1 MSLWSTKP
9 QLIDALNNRDNKV
22 IALTGKWGTGKS
34 HLWQEVKDE
43 SKEAEITKALYVSL
57 FGLADMNQLK
67 VKIIQSAV
75 PNADANR
82 ATWQRVDAA
91 VAGFKKLATAFHKG
105 FSALDDIALLAVP
118 SILKNRFLVLDDIER
133 KHEKLSIDEVLG
145 FIDEV
150 TQLYGT
156 RLVLI
161 LNSDQ
166 LSDKAMWEKLREK
179 VIDQEIQLDTTPC
192 EAFDIAASSTPTH
205 YGSPIKEAVE
215 TCDLTN
221 IRIIRKV
228 IRAINRILGDRI
240 HLPASVLGRIIPS
253 TTLLASIYYRGI
265 ENGPTFDF
273 VLRAGSPRDA
283 EATNADSTED
293 ADENKHRTQWKSLLH
308 QLGINSSDEY
318 EMLVVDYLETGLL
331 DASAVGVIIDRYVAE
346 TELMETHQRVHE
358 FREHAIWHHNLTEEA
373 LVTEARS
380 LVAEAS
386 RIDPYTVTWI
396 HDLISE
402 FPGGE
407 EVGNLMLDNWL
418 TAFSAKAD
426 RGAPERDFLSRKLHP
441 RIKAEFEALANEI
454 QAETTLYD
462 ACERIAV
469 HRSWGTRQTLVLRG
483 ATVHDFDVAIR
494 TLDIDKFK
502 LFMSQLI
509 EMCGQPSAYSEHFGT
524 ATERF
529 IEACR
534 GICADPAS
542 GRLGKLTRALFEDG
556 KLLSLLDQERAT

>member
-9 QLIDALNNRDNKV
+9 QLIDALNNPDNKV
-22 IALTGKWGTGKS
+22 IALTGKWGIGKS
-34 HLWQEVKDE
+34 HLWKEVKGE

-57 FGLADMNQLK
+57 FGVADMNQLK

-91 VAGFKKLATAFHKG
+91 VVGFKKLATAFHKG
-105 FSALDDIALLAVP
+105 FSALDDLALLAVP
-118 SILKNRFLVLDDIER
+118 SILKSRFLVLDDIER

-166 LSDKAMWEKLREK
+166 LSDKATWEKFREK
-179 VIDQEIQLDTTPC
+179 VIDQEIQLDTSPG
-192 EAFDIAASSTPTH
+192 EAFDIAESFTPTH

-215 TCDLTN
+215 ACNLTN
-221 IRIIRKV
+221 IRIVRKV
-228 IRAINRILGDRI
+228 IRAVGRILSDRI

-265 ENGPTFDF
+265 EGGPTFDF

-283 EATNADSTED
+283 EAATANSTED
-293 ADENKHRTQWKSLLH
+293 AYENKHRTQWKSLLD

-331 DASAVGVIIDRYVAE
+331 DASAVGAIIDRYVAE
-346 TELMETHQRVHE
+346 TELMETHQRVYE
-358 FREHAIWHHNLTEEA
+358 FREHALWHHNLTEEA
-373 LVTEARS
+373 LVAEARS
-380 LVAEAS
+380 LAAEAS

-396 HDLISE
+396 NDLIRE

-407 EVGNLMLDNWL
+407 EVGSLMLDNWL
-418 TAFSAKAD
+418 TAFSAKPD
-426 RGAPERDFLSRKLHP
+426 RNAPERDFLSRNLHS
-441 RIKAEFEALANEI
+441 RIKAEFEALANQI

-469 HRSWGTRQTLVLRG
+469 HRSWGTRQTLVLGG

-494 TLDIDKFK
+494 TLDIAKFK

-509 EMCGQPSAYSEHFGT
+509 DMCGQPSVYSEHFGT

-542 GRLGKLTRALFEDG
+542 GRLGKLIRALFEDG

>member
-9 QLIDALNNRDNKV
+9 QLIDALTNPENKV

-34 HLWQEVKDE
+34 HLWQDVKGE
-43 SKEAEITKALYVSL
+43 SKEPEITRALYVSL
-57 FGLADMNQLK
+57 FGVADMNQLK

-82 ATWQRVDAA
+82 AMWQRVDAA
-91 VAGFKKLATAFHKG
+91 ITGFKKLVTAFHKG
-105 FSALDDIALLAVP
+105 FSALDDLALLAVP

-156 RLVLI
+156 RLALI

-166 LSDKAMWEKLREK
+166 LSDKAMWERLREK
-179 VIDQEIQLDTTPC
+179 VIDQEIQLDTSPG
-192 EAFDIAASSTPTH
+192 EAFDIAASFTPTH
-205 YGSPIKEAVE
+205 YGGPIKEAVE

-221 IRIIRKV
+221 IRIVRKV

-253 TTLLASIYYRGI
+253 TTLLASIYYKGI

-273 VLRAGSPRDA
+273 VLRAGSPRDP
-283 EATNADSTED
+283 EATNADSAED
-293 ADENKHRTQWKSLLH
+293 ACEKKHRTQWKSLLH

-358 FREHAIWHHNLTEEA
+358 FREHALWHHNLTEEA
-373 LVTEARS
+373 LVAEARA
-380 LVAEAS
+380 LAAEAS

-396 HDLISE
+396 HDFISE

-407 EVGNLMLDNWL
+407 DVGDLMLENWL
-418 TAFSAKAD
+418 TAFSAKPD
-426 RGAPERDFLSRKLHP
+426 RSAPERDFLSRNLHP
-441 RIKAEFEALANEI
+441 RIKAEFEVLANEI

-483 ATVHDFDVAIR
+483 ATVQDFDLAIR

-509 EMCGQPSAYSEHFGT
+509 EMCGHPSTYAEHFGT

-534 GICADPAS
+534 GICADPSA
-542 GRLGKLTRALFEDG
+542 GRLGKLIRALFEDG
-556 KLLSLLDQERAT
+556 KLLSRLDQGRAT

>member
-9 QLIDALNNRDNKV
+9 QLIDALNDPDNRV

-34 HLWQEVKDE
+34 HLWQDVKGE
-43 SKEAEITKALYVSL
+43 SKEPEITRALYVSL
-57 FGLADMNQLK
+57 FGVADMNQLK

-82 ATWQRVDAA
+82 AMWQRVDAA
-91 VAGFKKLATAFHKG
+91 TAGFKKLATSFHKG
-105 FSALDDIALLAVP
+105 FSALDDLALLAVP

-133 KHEKLSIDEVLG
+133 KHEKLSIDEILG

-179 VIDQEIQLDTTPC
+179 VIDQEIQLDTSPG

-205 YGSPIKEAVE
+205 YGRPIKEAVE

-221 IRIIRKV
+221 IRIVRKV

-240 HLPASVLGRIIPS
+240 HLPALVLGRIIPS

-273 VLRAGSPRDA
+273 VLRAGSPRDE

-293 ADENKHRTQWKSLLH
+293 AYENKHRTQWKSLLH
-308 QLGINSSDEY
+308 QLGINSTDEY

-358 FREHAIWHHNLTEEA
+358 FREHALWHHNLTEEE
-373 LVTEARS
+373 LVAEARI
-380 LVAEAS
+380 LAAEAS

-418 TAFSAKAD
+418 DAFSSKPD
-426 RGAPERDFLSRKLHP
+426 RSAPERDFLSRKLHP
-441 RIKAEFEALANEI
+441 RIKAEFEAIANAI

-469 HRSWGTRQTLVLRG
+469 HRSWGTRQTLALRG
-483 ATVHDFDVAIR
+483 ATVQDFEAAIR

-502 LFMSQLI
+502 LFMSQFI
-509 EMCGQPSAYSEHFGT
+509 EMCGHPSTYSEHFG
-524 ATERF
+524 AAIERF

-534 GICADPAS
+534 RICADPAS
-542 GRLGKLTRALFEDG
+542 GRLGKLIRALFEDG
-556 KLLSLLDQERAT
+556 KLLSLLDQERPT